1 LNLDLSFSLNH
12 YIKGKLV
19 DGNFIISNKK
29 YSAFDFGLKYNL
41 NTINND
47 VEFILGI
54 EPIVSFS
61 FGLSAIDNI
70 P

>member
-47 VEFILGI
+47 VKFILGI